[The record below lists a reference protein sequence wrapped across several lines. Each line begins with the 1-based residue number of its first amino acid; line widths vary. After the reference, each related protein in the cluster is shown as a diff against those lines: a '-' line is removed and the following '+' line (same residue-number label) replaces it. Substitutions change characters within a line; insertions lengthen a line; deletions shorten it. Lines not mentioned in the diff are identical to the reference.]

1 MTIWQGKTLEN
12 LIFCCNYFSNL
23 LCHFLGSKIDL
34 LKYGC
39 YVVNLY
45 PILNLNTVLEFSL
58 SWLKIKKNLFFEL
71 ISNKL
76 DFFGLKLEKGNF
88 WGVFSTKTA
97 IFGCL
102 PFVSFHRISI
112 FVLGILATFTYI
124 YNIPEVNKIVAP

>member
-1 MTIWQGKTLEN
+1 MAKNQEKF
-12 LIFCCNYFSNL
+12 IFW
-23 LCHFLGSKIDL
+23 
-34 LKYGC
+34 
-39 YVVNLY
+39 V
-45 PILNLNTVLEFSL
+45 
-58 SWLKIKKNLFFEL
+58 L

-76 DFFGLKLEKGNF
+76 DFFGLKLEKGDF
-88 WGVFSTKTA
+88 WGFFFTKTA